1 MIHLITSRENK
12 YDVNALLEND
22 IVISSADDFR
32 NFIQSQKSIQLD
44 TETNVVDRLFNRELY
59 VVQIGD
65 YNGEEQWIFDI
76 TGLSG
81 LKLKYLK
88 DCLNDKSLQKII
100 HNSMFEYSIIQ
111 KTWSIDIDKIRDTM
125 LMSRVL
131 KTGINMPKGYHGL
144 AGCIRRYFNIDVDKG
159 SQTSFTSD
167 PMSIQQL
174 LYAATDVT
182 LMGKLHDALQVE
194 IDHWKLENTVKLECS
209 VVRPFADGLW
219 NNLYLNSK
227 QWQSLMDEKKIQI
240 EECEKEL
247 FSILQN
253 EFLKQ
258 AEDIGFI
265 QAQDTYLFSW
275 GSSKMKRDLMRL
287 VYPMMPEDCTT
298 LPAYK
303 KFQGYLKEHE
313 DVIHVDTSVLDLYL
327 KRNFEGLER
336 YFIQHHQD
344 YLLETNLFIPKG
356 RININFNS
364 PEQVLKLFQLID
376 PTLIEVGKDTIT
388 KLKHPLAKT
397 YRSYKKLTKLYQSY
411 GQNFLDVIDEDGMFR
426 IQSINQLAST
436 GRISMTHL
444 QLLPKDPPTYRACFH
459 PEPGWQIYGCDYNSQ
474 ELVIAA
480 TLSQEPAMLYA
491 IENGHDMH
499 SVCASLMFSDK
510 WEACGEDPKPTGK
523 PKTALGKK
531 LRDSSKTTTFGV
543 CYGKSAI
550 GLAESLDLYAN
561 TDELIEA
568 FPIEVDAL
576 LYENKDEYKDFCLSN
591 HNGKHNKTSTKAFV
605 KLKRSLGEF
614 LTDEITG
621 DDLIQRFKT
630 AFPMLNS
637 YLSNNA
643 ESAVSRLHSRTK
655 DIFGRIRFFE
665 KPENMKEEK
674 AIFRES
680 MNHPIQSGAANMSK
694 YACVL
699 IKRYIENNGLQ
710 DKVKFLFA
718 IHDEILTKVKD
729 EFAEEWGKIQMRL
742 MEEAGLFVLDNN
754 LQKAEG
760 KLSLVWEK

>member
-1 MIHLITSRENK
+1 MIHLITSREDQ
-12 YDVNALLEND
+12 YDVKELLQND
-22 IVISSADDFR
+22 IVISSASDFR
-32 NFIQSQKSIQLD
+32 SFIQAQKSIQLD
-44 TETNVVDRLFNRELY
+44 TETNVVDRLFHRELY

-65 YNGEEQWIFDI
+65 YSGEEQWIFDI

-88 DCLNDKSLQKII
+88 DCLSDKTLQKVI
-100 HNSMFEYSIIQ
+100 HNAMFEYSIIQ
-111 KTWSIDIDKIRDTM
+111 KTWGIDIDKIRDTM
-125 LMSRVL
+125 LMSRIL
-131 KTGINMPKGYHGL
+131 KTGLNMPKGYHGL
-144 AGCIRRYFNIDVDKG
+144 AGCIRRYFNIDVDKEA
-159 SQTSFTSD
+159 QTSFTSD
-167 PMSIQQL
+167 PMSIQQI

-194 IDHWKLENTVKLECS
+194 IDHWQLENTVKLECS

-219 NNLYLNSK
+219 NNLYLNRE
-227 QWQSLMDEKKIQI
+227 QWQTLMDEKKIQI
-240 EECEKEL
+240 EESEKEL

-275 GSSKMKRDLMRL
+275 GSSKMKRELMRL

-303 KFQGYLKEHE
+303 KFQAYLKANEE
-313 DVIHVDTSVLDLYL
+313 EVNTEVLDLYL

-336 YFIQHHQD
+336 YFIQNHQQ
-344 YLLETNLFIPKG
+344 YLADNNLFIPKG

-364 PEQVLKLFQLID
+364 PDQVLQLFQLIE
-376 PTLIEVGKDTIT
+376 PTLVEVGKDTIN
-388 KLKHPLAKT
+388 KLQHPLAKA
-397 YRSYKKLTKLYQSY
+397 YRNYKKLTKLYQSY
-411 GQNFLDVIDEDGMFR
+411 GQNFLDVCDEDGMFR

-444 QLLPKDPPTYRACFH
+444 QLLPKDPPTYRGCFH

-480 TLSQEPAMLYA
+480 TLSQEPAMLHA
-491 IENGHDMH
+491 IKHGHDMH
-499 SVCASLMFSDK
+499 SVCASLMFPDK
-510 WEACGEDPKPTGK
+510 WESCGEDPKPTGK

-531 LRDSSKTTTFGV
+531 LRDSSKTTSFGV
-543 CYGKSAI
+543 MYGKSAI

-561 TDELIEA
+561 TDELIDA
-568 FPIEVDAL
+568 FQGQVDEFIMNCAEEFSNFIA
-576 LYENKDEYKDFCLSN
+576 YNHSSKD
-591 HNGKHNKTSTKAFV
+591 NKTSRKAFI
-605 KLKRSLGEF
+605 KYKRSLGQF
-614 LTDEITG
+614 LSDEITG
-621 DDLIQRFKT
+621 DDLLQRFRN
-630 AFPMLNS
+630 AFPLLNS

-655 DIFGRIRFFE
+655 DIFGRLRFFE
-665 KPENMKEEK
+665 KPDNMKEEK
-674 AIFRES
+674 AIFREA
-680 MNHPIQSGAANMSK
+680 MNHPVQSGAANMSK

-699 IKRYIENNGLQ
+699 IKRYIENNNLQ

-718 IHDEILTKVKD
+718 IHDEILTKVRD
-729 EFAEEWGKIQMRL
+729 DFAEEWGKIQMKL
-742 MEEAGLFVLDNN
+742 MEDAGEFSLDNK

-760 KLSLVWEK
+760 GLSKVWCKG